1 MNANCNNLCGGNN
14 LVWLLLLLMIFGG
27 CGFGCGGYN
36 PGCGGGCG
44 GGGGYNPNPGCGCD
58 QHCC

>member
-1 MNANCNNLCGGNN
+1 MNCNNLCGNNN
-14 LVWLLLLLMIFGG
+14 LAWLLLLLILFGG
-27 CGFGCGGYN
+27 CGNGCYMPN
-36 PGCGGGCG
+36 CG